1 MTRCAFMA
9 AATAALLL
17 AACAAPTTDGSPTR
31 RFAAHVLRGDVTF
44 TAPPEVL
51 LNGQPTRLA
60 PAARVRGPDDMG
72 VAPSQLAGQR
82 VVVNYT
88 TDLMGQPLEV
98 WLLRPSEAAS
108 VWPRSRAEAQAWA
121 FDATTQTWRRP

>member
-1 MTRCAFMA
+1 MTRCVFA
-9 AATAALLL
+9 AAVSAALLL
-17 AACAAPTTDGSPTR
+17 GACAAPAPDTSPTR
-31 RFAAHVLRGDVTF
+31 RFAAHTLRGELAF

-72 VAPSQLAGQR
+72 VAPSLLAGQR

-88 TDLMGQPLEV
+88 TDLMGQPLEI